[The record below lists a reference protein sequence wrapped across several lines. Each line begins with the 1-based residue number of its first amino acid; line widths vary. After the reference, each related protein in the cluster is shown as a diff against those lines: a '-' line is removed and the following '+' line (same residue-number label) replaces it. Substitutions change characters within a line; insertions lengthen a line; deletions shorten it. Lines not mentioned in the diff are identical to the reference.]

1 MQENGKMHSP
11 SSLPKNPTTRFFF
24 PLFNSFIC
32 HFSSQH
38 HRALRGNSLEKN
50 HCSCYSELKSS
61 FPQNLLEPS
70 WHFFFSPP
78 TTKTARGGWSVC
90 IWCRGGKAKPHKA
103 SPALLLHTQSTEKTI
118 HVQRRGMN
126 KFLNEEIARKK
137 KKVRGKEIRS
147 AHTLPKAPN
156 STLRGEMGSE
166 RWKEW
171 ERKHGETCAV

>member
-1 MQENGKMHSP
+1 M
-11 SSLPKNPTTRFFF
+11 
-24 PLFNSFIC
+24 
-32 HFSSQH
+32 
-38 HRALRGNSLEKN
+38 EKN

-70 WHFFFSPP
+70 WHFFFPP

-103 SPALLLHTQSTEKTI
+103 SHALLLHTQSTEKTI

-137 KKVRGKEIRS
+137 KSKREGDPFCTH
-147 AHTLPKAPN
+147 APKASQQHFERRNGERAVEGMGKKTRRDLCCLITPCAKFYWHLQMLQRLLPHRRARLQ
-156 STLRGEMGSE
+156 SGHRLHLEPLRARQRFGEI
-166 RWKEW
+166 K
-171 ERKHGETCAV
+171 

>member
-70 WHFFFSPP
+70 WHFFFPP

-103 SPALLLHTQSTEKTI
+103 SHALLLHTQSTEKTI

-137 KKVRGKEIRS
+137 KSKREGDPFCTH
-147 AHTLPKAPN
+147 APKASQQHFERRN
-156 STLRGEMGSE
+156 GERAVEGMGKKT
-166 RWKEW
+166 R
-171 ERKHGETCAV
+171 